1 MGLLSPDVGE
11 VKLLSI
17 ALGKDIQENQ
27 TLKLFSNDKTPAE
40 GDVAGDYT
48 EASGSGYAAKTLTKT
63 SWSVA
68 NVGGVTTGE
77 YAEQEFTFSGALGN
91 VYGYYIVGATSA
103 VLLWAERFTGAPFDV
118 KGATTPIKITPKIT
132 LE

>member
-1 MGLLSPDVGE
+1 MALLAPNVGE
-11 VKLLSI
+11 VQLLSV
-17 ALGKDIQENQ
+17 ALNKAAVENQ
-27 TLKLFSNDKTPAE
+27 KLKLYTNDKSPAE

-48 EASGSGYAAKTLTKT
+48 EAAGSGYAEKAIAGANWT
-63 SWSVA
+63 VA
-68 NVGGVTTGE
+68 NAGGVTTAE

-91 VYGYYIVGATSA
+91 VYGYFIVGATSGI
-103 VLLWAERFTGAPFDV
+103 LLWAERFAGAPFDV